1 MSKLIDLSIRDLLE
15 LRRDLVAT
23 SAIAFDVDYELR
35 LMLFVSAWIDG
46 SPPSTGQDVFQRR
59 VRTHMGWST
68 FYQHLLQSKVDKQTS
83 YEMDQ
88 FRIAGQR
95 SEFAAI
101 LYRTALVNCLLQ
113 GDLVDD
119 HVGFLKNVQ
128 EALLRSRGDLVK
140 EANKEIGE
148 YFGKSLGKIEP
159 DSSSVVISGD
169 DNKTLGEYLEDLE
182 NLVGLNSVKEEVKRL
197 ISFLQIQEKRKA
209 LDLTRIPLSLHMV
222 FTGNPGTGKTT
233 VARLIAHIYRALG
246 VLKRGHLVETDRS
259 GLVGRYVGH
268 TAIKTAELVNTAL
281 DGLLFIDEAY
291 SLAQGGE
298 SDFGQ
303 EAIDALVKRMEDHR
317 DELIVIV
324 AGYKNEMETFVASN
338 PGLRSRFSTHITFD
352 DYKPEELLAIL
363 KILCEKSDYHISKD
377 TEGEVLKVFENAIRS
392 AGQEF
397 GNGRY
402 VRNLFESAVRN
413 QAMRLSTVTGELDH
427 QSLTEILA
435 VDFVQ

>member
-1 MSKLIDLSIRDLLE
+1 MLIDLSVRDLLD
-15 LRRDLVAT
+15 LKRDIVAT
-23 SAIAFDVDYELR
+23 SATAFDIDYELW
-35 LMLFVSAWIDG
+35 LMLFVSAWIAG
-46 SPPSTGQDVFQRR
+46 SPPSNRQDVFQRL
-59 VRTHMGWST
+59 VRIHMGWST
-68 FYQHLLQSKVDKQTS
+68 FYQQLLQSKVDKQTS

-88 FRIAGQR
+88 FRIGGKR
-95 SEFAAI
+95 SEFAAT

-128 EALLRSRGDLVK
+128 EALLRSRGDLVQ
-140 EANKEIGE
+140 EANREIGE
-148 YFGKSLGKIEP
+148 YFGKDLGKIAP

-169 DNKTLGEYLEDLE
+169 DNKTLDEYLEDLE
-182 NLVGLNSVKEEVKRL
+182 NLVGLDSVKAEVKRL
-197 ISFLQIQEKRKA
+197 ISFLQIQKKRKA
-209 LDLTRIPLSLHMV
+209 LDLTQIPLSLHMV
-222 FTGNPGTGKTT
+222 FTGNTGTGKTT

-259 GLVGRYVGH
+259 GLVGQYVGH
-268 TAIKTAELVNTAL
+268 TAIKTAELVNTAR

-317 DELIVIV
+317 DELTVIV
-324 AGYKNEMETFVASN
+324 AGYKNEMETFIASN
-338 PGLRSRFSTHITFD
+338 PGLRSRFSIHITFD
-352 DYKPEELLAIL
+352 DYKPDELLAIL
-363 KILCEKSDYHISKD
+363 KIRCEKSDYRISKD
-377 TEGEVLKVFENAIRS
+377 TEGELLNVFENAIRS